1 MGKPTLARTTALA
14 IGEGGLGG
22 EPFAAAETGG
32 EGGVPASI
40 GSAQNVAGEDASARP
55 ILAQPAPDEYPVA
68 LLARG
73 TRFVSRQIARL
84 MEAAERGVTLDKKEI
99 DGLAALASMMER
111 WETLARERAKEE
123 EARSDEELAEAFRI
137 IDERIIELARAEA
150 ARLVAEGAGTG
161 TG

>member
-1 MGKPTLARTTALA
+1 MTPIGGPTQTLWEAAHDRCEGSPPGDANALA
-14 IGEGGLGG
+14 
-22 EPFAAAETGG
+22 EP
-32 EGGVPASI
+32 S
-40 GSAQNVAGEDASARP
+40 
-55 ILAQPAPDEYPVA
+55 PDEDPVA
-68 LLARG
+68 FLARG

-84 MEAAERGVTLDKKEI
+84 MEAAERGAALDKKEI
-99 DGLAALASMMER
+99 DGLAALAGVMER